1 MNLYYI
7 FVLYPLVNP
16 MTAKLSRAE
25 HMLWIVPIIYGL
37 IAHYS
42 AYSEIILAYH
52 NNVFYLY
59 NYFNIVMIFLLILII
74 PFLIQSAIRKLE
86 IRNTI
91 IAFAHI
97 AFTLILLIGI
107 MFIFSVNF
115 PIKIDWLYYNSG
127 ELSTFTKW
135 NYYNQMCITLFKTFI
150 GVQLVYC
157 IYGTKV
163 LIANYIL
170 SKKPVLSQHEYENE
184 LAIQMAG

>member
-1 MNLYYI
+1 
-7 FVLYPLVNP
+7 

-42 AYSEIILAYH
+42 AYSEIILAYY
-52 NNVFYLY
+52 NNVFHIFNFY
-59 NYFNIVMIFLLILII
+59 NIVILFLLILII

-91 IAFAHI
+91 ISFAHI
-97 AFTLILLIGI
+97 AISLTLLIGI
-107 MFIFSVNF
+107 MFIFSVNL
-115 PIKIDWLYYNSG
+115 PIKIDWVYYYSG
-127 ELSTFTKW
+127 ELSTITKW
-135 NYYNQMCITLFKTFI
+135 NYFNQMCVTLFRIFI

-157 IYGTKV
+157 IYGSKI
-163 LIANYIL
+163 LIANKIHT
-170 SKKPVLSQHEYENE
+170 KKTILSQHEYENE